1 MAVDAALALGGVLR
15 AATTEQVVSERSM
28 ACISDQ
34 CKSLLREIAQDMQI
48 GVIFGNEHLWEGNE
62 DHTCILQV
70 EDPDPA
76 GMQMLAPVVSMSA
89 SIKSQGPSRQL
100 GIVYDP
106 FRDELFTAVSG
117 HGAELN
123 GAPLRISASQKVSS
137 SVFLKNTLVGAH
149 PTANPNFSRICLQAL
164 YMLGVP
170 ASAGVRVFGST
181 AQSLAWLACGR
192 LGAFFVC
199 GGCHD
204 GCSTAGAL
212 LVQEAGGCV
221 TDCDGNPIQAGSD
234 FPSLCAARSTGV
246 HAELLGIVQQAIHNC
261 SH

>member
-1 MAVDAALALGGVLR
+1 MDAALALGGVLR
-15 AATTEQVVSERSM
+15 AATTDQVVNETSM

-34 CKSLLREIAQDMQI
+34 CKSLLREVAQDMHI
-48 GVIFGNEHLWEGNE
+48 DMIFGSEHLREGTE
-62 DHTCILQV
+62 DHTWILQV
-70 EDPDPA
+70 EDPA
-76 GMQMLAPVVSMSA
+76 GMQMLAPVVSISA
-89 SIKSQGPSRQL
+89 SIKAQGPSRQV

-123 GAPLRISASQKVSS
+123 GAPLRISASQKVTSS
-137 SVFLKNTLVGAH
+137 DFLKNAVVGAH
-149 PTANPNFSRICLQAL
+149 PTADPHVSRICLQAL

-170 ASAGVRVFGST
+170 TSAGVRVFGST

-192 LGAFFVC
+192 LDAFFAC

-204 GCSTAGAL
+204 GCSTAGSL
-212 LVQEAGGCV
+212 LVQEAGGRV
-221 TDCDGNPIQAGSD
+221 TDCDGNPIQAGSH
-234 FPSLCAARSTGV
+234 FPSLCAARNSGV
-246 HAELLGIVQQAIHNC
+246 HAELLGIVQKAIHNC